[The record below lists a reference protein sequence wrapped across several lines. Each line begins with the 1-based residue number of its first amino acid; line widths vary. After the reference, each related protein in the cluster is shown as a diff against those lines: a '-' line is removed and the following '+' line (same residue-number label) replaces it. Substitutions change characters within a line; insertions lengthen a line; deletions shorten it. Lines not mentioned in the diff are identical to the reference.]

1 MPLAIDSESSPPVET
16 PFKTNED
23 GRVER
28 LIRSSDTVTISSLYP
43 AIAFTPV
50 SGQAMELFLGGDVP
64 INAQRLV
71 EQSGACRQLNDE
83 AKEEVVYKFFNITD
97 TTLTIEIDE
106 NLNTLVYPDGTPLAV
121 PPPQTFASG
130 QGEFVIPLEE
140 FRSPEMGRNTI
151 AGNWKFLASESVF
164 SFQDRIEQN
173 PLPVCEGAIVGP
185 CSPLDDSTLKTIA
198 DRTTSE
204 PTSLFN
210 YSTRITKKIQ
220 KKSARLP
227 YIRTGA
233 VALRNIRSLASSL
246 RGKTFNC
253 GIAPY
258 RCRQAPF
265 PRIVFEKHFETI
277 FSSQPPAKQKEFRKY
292 GNGAIKRFRAFMAK
306 NFPQS
311 VYICE

>member
-50 SGQAMELFLGGDVP
+50 SGQAMELFLGGDVA

-83 AKEEVVYKFFNITD
+83 AKEEVVYTFFNITD
-97 TTLTIEIDE
+97 SALTIEIDE

-121 PPPQTFASG
+121 LPPQTFASG
-130 QGEFVIPLEE
+130 QGEFVVPIEE
-140 FRSPEMGRNTI
+140 FRSPEMGSNTI
-151 AGNWKFLASESVF
+151 AGNWKFLASESAF

-204 PTSLFN
+204 LTSLFN

-233 VALRNIRSLASSL
+233 MALRNIRSLASSL

-258 RCRQAPF
+258 RCRQAQF
-265 PRIVFEKHFETI
+265 PRTVFEKHFETI

-292 GNGAIKRFRAFMAK
+292 GNSAIKRFRAFMAK